1 MPVRPPQRHVKEIR
15 DRLVEQINKR
25 MERRSIGIGT
35 LIDEK
40 MAGRQKLLFVATVA
54 HVLHTALRCKTTCCG
69 IVVFSVLVD
78 RPGQVN

>member
-1 MPVRPPQRHVKEIR
+1 MKEIR

-40 MAGRQKLLFVATVA
+40 MAAWLPEIIVCGNGSSRTAYGATM
-54 HVLHTALRCKTTCCG
+54 
-69 IVVFSVLVD
+69 
-78 RPGQVN
+78 